1 MLRQGKPLA
10 IAVALYAAA
19 SATSLIAHTTP
30 SGAPFS
36 VALIQGNIEQ
46 STKFDPA
53 LMERHLQDYIA
64 LALAREEAVIIL
76 PETAFTFM
84 EEQMTRDLAQ
94 LDAYFK
100 ERGQTLVS
108 GIPAGDLKKQLFYN
122 AIITLGDGS
131 GRYYKHHLLP
141 FGEYVPLRSWLSIFE
156 KYVEIPYSNFER
168 GEAKQPPL
176 TTGKYRAGASI
187 CYEAAFGRDMRQAL
201 PEADYLINI
210 SNDAWF
216 KDSIAA
222 DQHLQ
227 MNQMRS
233 RELGREMARATNDGI
248 TVLLDARGRI
258 KARIPRF
265 VREVLV
271 GEIQPYQGITP
282 YARLGNALIFA
293 LLALYAAALVAMR
306 RRLA

>member
-1 MLRQGKPLA
+1 
-10 IAVALYAAA
+10 
-19 SATSLIAHTTP
+19 
-30 SGAPFS
+30 
-36 VALIQGNIEQ
+36 
-46 STKFDPA
+46 
-53 LMERHLQDYIA
+53 
-64 LALAREEAVIIL
+64 
-76 PETAFTFM
+76 
-84 EEQMTRDLAQ
+84 MTRDLAH
-94 LDAYFK
+94 LNAYFK

-176 TTGKYRAGASI
+176 TTGKHRAGASI

-265 VREVLV
+265 VREVLS

-282 YARLGNALIFA
+282 YARWGNALVFA
-293 LLALYAAALVAMR
+293 LLALYAAGLVVMR